1 MKKFIAVI
9 GLAFLINCV
18 KVEESTSFKQEYQ
31 REICDKYSLYAN
43 TMDVEGSVS
52 LYTKDAIVNG
62 NGRDVVKGADNIRA
76 NFVGYY
82 GSSESINHSAEV
94 IAAYEFGDK
103 AFAYGKWKVDR
114 TSKDGVRTTKEGHWS
129 THNVKVDGKWKM
141 VIDHTNNLYSD
152 DK

>member
-9 GLAFLINCV
+9 GLVFLINCI

-31 REICDKYSLYAN
+31 KEICDKYSLYAN

-76 NFVGYY
+76 NFVVYY
-82 GSSESINHSAEV
+82 NSSNLLIIVQKLLQLMNSVIRHLHMES
-94 IAAYEFGDK
+94 
-103 AFAYGKWKVDR
+103 GKLI
-114 TSKDGVRTTKEGHWS
+114 GHLR
-129 THNVKVDGKWKM
+129 M
-141 VIDHTNNLYSD
+141 VSEPQEKGTGLLIT
-152 DK
+152 

>member
-52 LYTKDAIVNG
+52 LYTEDAIVNN
-62 NGRDVVKGADNIRA
+62 NGRNIIQGLDQIRLDFIEWYA
-76 NFVGYY
+76 N
-82 GSSESINHSAEV
+82 SESINHSAEV
-94 IAAYEFGDK
+94 IAAYEFDDK
-103 AFAYGKWKVDR
+103 AFAYGRWKVDR
-114 TSKDGVRTTKEGHWS
+114 ISKDGVRTTREGHWS

-141 VIDHTNNLYSD
+141 AIDHTNNLYSD

>member
-82 GSSESINHSAEV
+82 NSSESINHSAEV

-103 AFAYGKWKVDR
+103 AFAYGKWIEHPR
-114 TSKDGVRTTKEGHWS
+114 
-129 THNVKVDGKWKM
+129 M
-141 VIDHTNNLYSD
+141 VSEPQEKGTGLLIT
-152 DK
+152 